1 MTGIIAA
8 LENADMDIPDEEASE
23 LYDESLA
30 ELAVCQESIMKRVH
44 VLETAFQVYSDFK
57 ENRISEDQL
66 RYTVF
71 ALETAVYGHG
81 NAKPI
86 TAVRENILS
95 ELGRKIGD
103 IVSATIEGTRTL
115 ADHLQ
120 YSYKLFT
127 VQGSRIR
134 SIRSKLQSASNNQ
147 VNIKVGINKY
157 LCAGEAEKPVK
168 DFKDYVA
175 NFKLLHDT
183 LEPLLKAITSLTDE
197 DLFSSLKW
205 IKDGLI
211 GDLEENF
218 ADNFDALARNL
229 IPLQRAIKGH
239 QVKSVATYTEYQSPV
254 MLGLA
259 AVMVR
264 VPKENTYKKGD
275 FDLTFAAHKYFYAN
289 VRRLNKVR
297 LSTLIDGS
305 LEFNANKR
313 DLLILM
319 DQAEALLDSATRLM
333 SFGTRLSQYGAANMA
348 YDVFEKRKREPGFDP
363 TAIYK
368 TTQITSRISA
378 IIYDSVASG
387 FTLALGNVKQACT
400 VAEKA
405 LKKL

>member
-1 MTGIIAA
+1 M
-8 LENADMDIPDEEASE
+8 
-23 LYDESLA
+23 
-30 ELAVCQESIMKRVH
+30 
-44 VLETAFQVYSDFK
+44 
-57 ENRISEDQL
+57 
-66 RYTVF
+66 
-71 ALETAVYGHG
+71 
-81 NAKPI
+81 
-86 TAVRENILS
+86 
-95 ELGRKIGD
+95 
-103 IVSATIEGTRTL
+103 
-115 ADHLQ
+115 
-120 YSYKLFT
+120 
-127 VQGSRIR
+127 
-134 SIRSKLQSASNNQ
+134 
-147 VNIKVGINKY
+147 
-157 LCAGEAEKPVK
+157 
-168 DFKDYVA
+168 
-175 NFKLLHDT
+175 
-183 LEPLLKAITSLTDE
+183 
-197 DLFSSLKW
+197 
-205 IKDGLI
+205 I

-305 LEFNANKR
+305 LEFTANKR
-313 DLLILM
+313 DLLVLM

-363 TAIYK
+363 SAIYK